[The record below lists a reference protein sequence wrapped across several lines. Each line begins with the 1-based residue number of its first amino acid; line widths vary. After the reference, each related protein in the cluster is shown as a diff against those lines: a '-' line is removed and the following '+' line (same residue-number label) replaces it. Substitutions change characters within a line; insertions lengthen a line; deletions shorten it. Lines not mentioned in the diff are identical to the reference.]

1 MNAKQRRK
9 YLRRSRP
16 CLRDGCS
23 TRIRI
28 INQQSSAM
36 RRSHY
41 CTEHQIPSIAE
52 RFASKQESTNYADR
66 LGK

>member
-1 MNAKQRRK
+1 
-9 YLRRSRP
+9 
-16 CLRDGCS
+16 
-23 TRIRI
+23 
-28 INQQSSAM
+28 M